1 MKERFARVRRKG
13 DSARNKHIL
22 NIIYSVAIGLLLR
35 DLVVNMILLCARL
48 INVGIWSIKI
58 KDV

>member
-22 NIIYSVAIGLLLR
+22 NIYSVAIGLLLR